1 MAIAETLPAVCW
13 AERSTC
19 GRGGTEGGPIVAQ
32 ALHRV
37 SVVAQPVARGVGQQF
52 RQMFSGDNPGPI
64 TLRDAPMLDPA
75 LLRNQPADL
84 AARLKATRGY
94 DLNVADLLLLETE
107 RKQIQVRT
115 QELQNL
121 RNTKSKQIGML
132 KAKGE
137 DVSAVMAEV
146 AAFGDELKQCEIDLA
161 DRLAKIEAI
170 AAGIPNLPHESVPQG
185 NDEHDNV
192 EQHRWG
198 TPRAFDFE
206 VKDHVELGARHGWLD
221 GETAAKLSGAR
232 FTVLR
237 GQLARLH
244 RALAQFMLDLH
255 TGEHG
260 YEETNVP
267 LLVNADALF
276 GTGNL
281 PKFEEDLF
289 ATAGTSLTEG
299 GLYHLNQMVDIIQAA
314 DGGAIDGSVFGAL
327 AEVVRD
333 TKDRYLI
340 PTSEVPLTN
349 IVRDEILDAER
360 LPLRMTAHSM
370 CFRAEAGSAGRDTR
384 GMIRQHQFEK
394 VELVSIAKPEE
405 SDAEHERMTHAAE
418 TVLEKLGLPYR
429 KVLLCTGDMGFAAQ
443 KTYDLEVWLPS
454 QNTYREISSC
464 SNCGDFQARRMQ
476 ARWRNPATGKPEL
489 VHTLNGSGVAVG
501 RALIAVM
508 ENYQNA
514 DGSITVPEVL
524 RAYMGGV
531 SAIA

>member
-1 MAIAETLPAVCW
+1 
-13 AERSTC
+13 
-19 GRGGTEGGPIVAQ
+19 
-32 ALHRV
+32 
-37 SVVAQPVARGVGQQF
+37 
-52 RQMFSGDNPGPI
+52 
-64 TLRDAPMLDPA
+64 MLDPV
-75 LLRNQPADL
+75 LLRNQPDVL
-84 AARLKATRGY
+84 AARLKETRGY
-94 DLNVADLLLLETE
+94 DLDVELLQDLESE
-107 RKQIQVRT
+107 RKQLQVRT

-146 AAFGDELKQCEIDLA
+146 AAFGEELKQCEIDLA

-170 AAGIPNLPHESVPQG
+170 AAGIPNLPHESVPEG
-185 NDEHDNV
+185 ADETKN
-192 EQHRWG
+192 EEKKKWG
-198 TPRAFDFE
+198 TPKAFDFE
-206 VKDHVELGARHGWLD
+206 VKDHVELGARNGWLD

-237 GQLARLH
+237 GQLARMH

-255 TGEHG
+255 TDTHG
-260 YEETNVP
+260 YQETNVP
-267 LLVNADALF
+267 LLVNAESMK
-276 GTGNL
+276 GTGQL

-289 ATAGTSLTEG
+289 FTMKPYDEYGNRILAKKDKLEELIFSCQQVKNSRSVIDDPHGE
-299 GLYHLNQMVDIIQAA
+299 
-314 DGGAIDGSVFGAL
+314 DGSAL
-327 AEVVRD
+327 NGVYDSLREIIE
-333 TKDRYLI
+333 KDHQDKYLI

-394 VELVSIAKPEE
+394 VELVTIAKPDE
-405 SDAEHERMTHAAE
+405 SDAEHERMTGCAE
-418 TVLEKLGLPYR
+418 AVLEKLGLPYR
-429 KVLLCTGDMGFAAQ
+429 KVLLCTGDMGFSAQ

-514 DGSITVPEVL
+514 DGSITVPDVL
-524 RAYMGGV
+524 RAYMGGLEK
-531 SAIA
+531 IA